1 MAVLILSKIEIVIFL
16 KIKKGFLNFYSV
28 IICVGKILISRAD
41 MKEKTLLM
49 EETFLSPYATKS
61 KDSVWRLKDEDP
73 CPMRT
78 DFQRDRDRII
88 HCKSFRR
95 LKNKTQVFFSPE
107 GDHYRT
113 RLTHTL
119 TVSQIARSIARALSL
134 NEDLTEAI
142 ALGHD
147 LGHTPFGHSGERIL
161 NKLNPN
167 GFKHNIQSGRV
178 VDFLENDGK
187 GLNLTREVVDG
198 IINHKSD
205 SHPKTLEGKAVSIAD
220 RIAYINHDIDDAI
233 AGGFLTIDAIPKDL
247 IDTLGKRSSERINT
261 MVFSIYKESE
271 GKNQVAMTKEIA
283 EATASLRQFLFDN
296 VYNADTFKREETK
309 ADRLIS
315 SLYEYYKTVPT
326 DLPEFYFSEIE
337 KDGIDTAICD
347 YISSMSD
354 TFVVKEFTKLF
365 IPDKWEL

>member
-1 MAVLILSKIEIVIFL
+1 L
-16 KIKKGFLNFYSV
+16 
-28 IICVGKILISRAD
+28 
-41 MKEKTLLM
+41 KEKTLAI
-49 EETFLSPYATKS
+49 EEKFLSPYATKS
-61 KDSVWRLKDEDP
+61 KDTVGRLRFEEP

-88 HCKSFRR
+88 HCKAFRR

-119 TVSQIARSIARALSL
+119 NVSQVARGIARALSL

-167 GFKHNIQSGRV
+167 GFTHNVQSGRV
-178 VDFLENDGK
+178 VDVLENDGK

-198 IINHKSD
+198 IINHKLGTS
-205 SHPKTLEGKAVSIAD
+205 PKTLEGKAVSIAD

-233 AGGFLTIDAIPKDL
+233 IGGFISVEDL
-247 IDTLGKRSSERINT
+247 PNNCVKVLGKTSSERINT
-261 MVFSIYKESE
+261 MIHSIFVESD
-271 GKNQVAMTKEIA
+271 GKNKVEMGE
-283 EATASLRQFLFDN
+283 EVSLATSQLRAFLFDR
-296 VYNADTFKREETK
+296 VYNDKTFKVEEEK
-309 ADRLIS
+309 AERMITA
-315 SLYEYYKTVPT
+315 LYDYFKKHPE
-326 DLPEFYFSEIE
+326 LMPEFNFGRVEI
-337 KDGIDTAICD
+337 DGIDVALSD
-347 YISSMSD
+347 YISGMSD
-354 TFVVKEFTKLF
+354 IYVVKVFNKLF
-365 IPDKWEL
+365 VPNKWEL

>member
-1 MAVLILSKIEIVIFL
+1 
-16 KIKKGFLNFYSV
+16 
-28 IICVGKILISRAD
+28 
-41 MKEKTLLM
+41 MKEKTLLI
-49 EETFLSPYATKS
+49 EEKFLSPYAKKS
-61 KDSVWRLKDEDP
+61 KDTVGRLRTEEP

-88 HCKSFRR
+88 HSKAFRR

-119 TVSQIARSIARALSL
+119 TVSQVARAIARALSL

-161 NKLNPN
+161 NKLSPK
-167 GFKHNIQSGRV
+167 GFKHNEQSGRV
-178 VDFLENDGK
+178 VDFLEKDGL

-198 IINHKSD
+198 IINHKLSCTP
-205 SHPKTLEGKAVSIAD
+205 STLEGMAVSYAD

-233 AGGFLTIDAIPKDL
+233 ESGFISFSDLPKDL
-247 IDTLGKRSSERINT
+247 IDILGQTQSDRINT
-261 MVFSIYKESE
+261 MVASIYNFSE
-271 GKNQVAMTKEIA
+271 GKNLVKMDSEI
-283 EATASLRQFLFDN
+283 ERATSELRAFLFER
-296 VYNADTFKREETK
+296 VYNDKAFKEEEIK
-309 ADRLIS
+309 ADRMIS
-315 SLYEYYKTVPT
+315 ALYDYYKKSP
-326 DLPEFYFSEIE
+326 DKLPEFNRKQLESIEI
-337 KDGIDTAICD
+337 DIVLCD

-354 TFVVKEFTKLF
+354 GYAVKTFTELF
-365 IPDKWEL
+365 VPDKWKL